1 MLGYRYDD
9 VLYVICKCID
19 CLVVHSHVEMP
30 EGSMQVLQDSDDDG
44 ENAAGGRLLH
54 LLQIVDALNVVCHF
68 PWTLVFSSSCSSPHS
83 RRQKKEQMQSA
94 STKRV
99 MSSTLGVIV
108 MRMLMP

>member
-1 MLGYRYDD
+1 MMMFFMLSAN
-9 VLYVICKCID
+9 VD

-54 LLQIVDALNVVCHF
+54 LLQIVNALNVVCHF
-68 PWTLVFSSSCSSPHS
+68 PWTLVFSSSCSSSHS
-83 RRQKKEQMQSA
+83 RRQKKEQIQSA

-108 MRMLMP
+108 MGMLMP

>member
-1 MLGYRYDD
+1 MMMFFMLSAN
-9 VLYVICKCID
+9 VD

-68 PWTLVFSSSCSSPHS
+68 PMDTSVLQFLFIISF
-83 RRQKKEQMQSA
+83 KKAEEGTDAVSFHQE
-94 STKRV
+94 
-99 MSSTLGVIV
+99 GYVINF
-108 MRMLMP
+108 RSYCHGDSYALA

>member
-1 MLGYRYDD
+1 MMMFFMLSAN
-9 VLYVICKCID
+9 VD

-68 PWTLVFSSSCSSPHS
+68 PRTLVFSSCSSSHS
-83 RRQKKEQMQSA
+83 RRQKEQMQSA

-108 MRMLMP
+108 MGILMP